1 MSDAPDLHLPATS
14 EPLRVAIRR
23 LRWYREAFARQL
35 EELQVDYGLGFT
47 VDDRKLARIFVDWLR
62 EMEVQKPADPSQ
74 RRAYF
79 DFVSALMLR
88 NLLRDMPLRAG
99 PLPQGADLNR
109 AEYFWPEG
117 FACTVFCLNIRA
129 AVLEQ
134 EFHAETALT
143 PDFFNLRQWWSFRE
157 NAASDPNAAM
167 GFFDVFTGNNPE
179 WQMPDSFRQRL
190 NRALAAPARQTGIGS
205 R

>member
-14 EPLRVAIRR
+14 EPLRDAIRR
-23 LRWYREAFARQL
+23 LRWFREAFARQL
-35 EELQVDYGLGFT
+35 EELGSETGLSFT
-47 VDDRKLARIFVDWLR
+47 VDDRRLAQIFVDWLR
-62 EMEVQKPADPSQ
+62 DIEAQKPGEPSQ

-88 NLLRDMPLRAG
+88 NLLRDMPLKAG

-117 FACTVFCLNIRA
+117 FACTVFCLNVRA

-134 EFHAETALT
+134 EFDVETALT
-143 PDFFNLRQWWSFRE
+143 PDFFSLRQWWSFRE

-167 GFFDVFTGNNPE
+167 GFFDVFTGNHPE

-190 NRALAAPARQTGIGS
+190 NRALAAPERRAGLGS
-205 R
+205 L

>member
-1 MSDAPDLHLPATS
+1 MSDAPDLPLPATS

-35 EELQVDYGLGFT
+35 DELSADYGLRFT
-47 VDDRKLARIFVDWLR
+47 VDDRRLAQIFVDWLR
-62 EMEVQKPADPSQ
+62 EMEAQKPAESAQ

-88 NLLRDMPLRAG
+88 NLLRDMPLKAG
-99 PLPQGADLNR
+99 PLPQGADANR

-134 EFHAETALT
+134 EFHAETSLT
-143 PDFFNLRQWWSFRE
+143 PDFFSLRQWWSFRE
-157 NAASDPNAAM
+157 NAKSDPNAAM

-190 NRALAAPARQTGIGS
+190 NRALAAPEQRAGLTG
-205 R
+205 